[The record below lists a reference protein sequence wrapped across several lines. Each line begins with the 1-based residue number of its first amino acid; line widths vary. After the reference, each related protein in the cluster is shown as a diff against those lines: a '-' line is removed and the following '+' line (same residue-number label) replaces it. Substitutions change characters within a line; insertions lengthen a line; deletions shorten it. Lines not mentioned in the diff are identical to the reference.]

1 MTKRQYTRLKFK
13 VEITSS
19 PFGTH
24 EGPELHPKKNH
35 FHFIRR
41 IYTNIIN
48 VHIVFLKKKLWMNKR
63 DKHIFNEL
71 LNFI

>member
-24 EGPELHPKKNH
+24 EGPELHPKKKPFPLHTKNLYKH
-35 FHFIRR
+35 YKCSYCIF
-41 IYTNIIN
+41 
-48 VHIVFLKKKLWMNKR
+48 KKKLWMNKR

>member
-24 EGPELHPKKNH
+24 EGPELHPKKN
-35 FHFIRR
+35 FISTS
-41 IYTNIIN
+41 Y
-48 VHIVFLKKKLWMNKR
+48 
-63 DKHIFNEL
+63 EE
-71 LNFI
+71 FIQTL

>member
-1 MTKRQYTRLKFK
+1 MKDVTKRQYTRLKFK

-24 EGPELHPKKNH
+24 EGPELHPKKKIKFH

-41 IYTNIIN
+41 IYTNIVN
-48 VHIVFLKKKLWMNKR
+48 V
-63 DKHIFNEL
+63 
-71 LNFI
+71 